1 MMTPREVLLVIA
13 VLELIIVELG
23 VVEKPGSG
31 LEALHACL
39 KEKGKITSFRP

>member
-1 MMTPREVLLVIA
+1 MMTPREALLVTA
-13 VLELIIVELG
+13 VLELILFELG

-39 KEKGKITSFRP
+39 RET